1 MDLLSQ
7 IVLACLLSTL
17 LSKSHIPRIEV
28 SFFAVA
34 IVGCQIKED
43 QVTVV
48 KIHTWNQM
56 ESFLAFDFGS
66 RTTLSLFSTTI
77 LFCEYPNTSAAFFSF
92 VLVYLISLLTLPSL
106 FSALVT
112 SGLDLT

>member
-1 MDLLSQ
+1 M
-7 IVLACLLSTL
+7 ITL
-17 LSKSHIPRIEV
+17 PISLQSKSHIPRIEV

-56 ESFLAFDFGS
+56 HNIFS
-66 RTTLSLFSTTI
+66 SL
-77 LFCEYPNTSAAFFSF
+77 
-92 VLVYLISLLTLPSL
+92 
-106 FSALVT
+106 
-112 SGLDLT
+112 